1 MPVVTGTAYWAS
13 VKQPNTT
20 FDPAYQIN
28 LVVDE
33 ETAEDFE
40 SRGFKLKELEAGRS
54 LLFKRKIDGP
64 NGMVRQAP
72 KLFDASKTEIDLLI
86 GNGSKVRVQY
96 KEWSSSFKGKDFQ
109 GLDLMAVQ
117 VLDLVT
123 YDPDKPGDE
132 FDVET
137 ADSPFAEDEL

>member
-1 MPVVTGTAYWAS
+1 MPVVTGT
-13 VKQPNTT
+13 
-20 FDPAYQIN
+20 AYQIN